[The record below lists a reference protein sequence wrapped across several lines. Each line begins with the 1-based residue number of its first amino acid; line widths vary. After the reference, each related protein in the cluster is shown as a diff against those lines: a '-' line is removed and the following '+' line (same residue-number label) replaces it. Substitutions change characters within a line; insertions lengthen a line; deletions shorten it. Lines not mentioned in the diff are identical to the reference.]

1 MKPQGFRA
9 EVQGWPAN
17 HVFHLAAVRK
27 RAVAAAR
34 LREWRCAG
42 WLGRQYMCAAIV
54 ELVNRL
60 RDLYRQLDAKHCFLL
75 LVNDCPHAIRRAFIS
90 LVFSH

>member
-1 MKPQGFRA
+1 
-9 EVQGWPAN
+9 
-17 HVFHLAAVRK
+17 
-27 RAVAAAR
+27 
-34 LREWRCAG
+34 
-42 WLGRQYMCAAIV
+42 MCAAIV